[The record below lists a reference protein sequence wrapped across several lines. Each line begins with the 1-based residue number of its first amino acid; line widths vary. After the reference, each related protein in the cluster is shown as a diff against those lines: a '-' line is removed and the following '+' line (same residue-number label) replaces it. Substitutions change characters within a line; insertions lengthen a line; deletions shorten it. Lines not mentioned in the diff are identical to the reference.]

1 MLDKEGRA
9 AKEAAAQ
16 LIKLQK
22 AQQAKA
28 LARIKQGETVNTVS
42 TCICTITI
50 VFIAVGTS
58 IREASNVVSCA
69 VAVDAADV

>member
-22 AQQAKA
+22 AQQAKV

-42 TCICTITI
+42 TCSYTIINCISVLLVT
-50 VFIAVGTS
+50 V
-58 IREASNVVSCA
+58 ASTK
-69 VAVDAADV
+69 

>member
-1 MLDKEGRA
+1 MITGIFMLDKEGRA

-22 AQQAKA
+22 AKA

-42 TCICTITI
+42 
-50 VFIAVGTS
+50 IAPSRLLIYSMQLV
-58 IREASNVVSCA
+58 INK
-69 VAVDAADV
+69 